1 MSLSKEQ
8 TEAVIKKF
16 GKSETDT
23 GSAAVQIA
31 LLTKRIEELQSHFK
45 EHKKD
50 NHSRR
55 GLIAL
60 VSKRRKLLQ
69 YIARREYGQ
78 YQELIKKL
86 KIRR

>member
-1 MSLSKEQ
+1 ML
-8 TEAVIKKF
+8 TERIKYL
-16 GKSETDT
+16 ED
-23 GSAAVQIA
+23 
-31 LLTKRIEELQSHFK
+31 HFK

-69 YIARREYGQ
+69 YIARREYDQ